1 MFKKKTMKREEIT
14 ASSNAGHH
22 INFSITDTDD
32 TILIQIIDV
41 SHKTIIEESKFNE
54 VKAK

>member
-1 MFKKKTMKREEIT
+1 LIEKKSNNLDLKYVMFKKKTMKREEIT

-32 TILIQIIDV
+32 TILI
-41 SHKTIIEESKFNE
+41 
-54 VKAK
+54 